1 MRETERKTMRK
12 PGASSLWRLVPEDVR
27 NFIDILK
34 GEGYEACV
42 VGGCVRDMILGREPS
57 DFDVTT
63 SALPEDT
70 VRILES
76 KGVKTFGTGLKHGTV
91 TALSGAGPVE
101 ITTYRVDGE
110 YKDNRHPEKVRF
122 TSSLRDDLSRRDFTI
137 NAMALGEDGVKDY
150 FGGTDD
156 LEKGIIRAVGDGEK
170 RFREDGLRIMR
181 ALRFAATYGFELD
194 EKTSEAVLSCRKLL
208 ENISRERIYSEF
220 TRLICGKGAGGIL
233 RKYREVF
240 FEIIPELEICSGFD
254 QRSSFHLYDVY
265 EHMVRAMENVRP
277 EPVIRMAALFHD
289 IGKPDCFTLGDDGEG
304 HFYGHAEIGEEKA
317 GEILARLKSDGETRR
332 RVKLLV
338 KNHHRQVEDTDKAIR
353 RALGKL
359 GEEQFFTLLE
369 LKRADGI
376 ATGKPSEDEG
386 RHWLKVEKRAKDIID
401 RKDCV
406 SKKQLAVSGRDLM
419 EAGIPQG
426 RVMGRIL
433 DELLEEVLDGRIRND
448 KEELLKEAAV
458 LYNICG

>member
-137 NAMALGEDGVKDY
+137 NAMALGEDGV
-150 FGGTDD
+150 
-156 LEKGIIRAVGDGEK
+156 
-170 RFREDGLRIMR
+170 
-181 ALRFAATYGFELD
+181 
-194 EKTSEAVLSCRKLL
+194 
-208 ENISRERIYSEF
+208 
-220 TRLICGKGAGGIL
+220 
-233 RKYREVF
+233 
-240 FEIIPELEICSGFD
+240 
-254 QRSSFHLYDVY
+254 
-265 EHMVRAMENVRP
+265 
-277 EPVIRMAALFHD
+277 
-289 IGKPDCFTLGDDGEG
+289 
-304 HFYGHAEIGEEKA
+304 
-317 GEILARLKSDGETRR
+317 
-332 RVKLLV
+332 
-338 KNHHRQVEDTDKAIR
+338 
-353 RALGKL
+353 
-359 GEEQFFTLLE
+359 
-369 LKRADGI
+369 
-376 ATGKPSEDEG
+376 
-386 RHWLKVEKRAKDIID
+386 
-401 RKDCV
+401 
-406 SKKQLAVSGRDLM
+406 
-419 EAGIPQG
+419 
-426 RVMGRIL
+426 
-433 DELLEEVLDGRIRND
+433 
-448 KEELLKEAAV
+448 
-458 LYNICG
+458 

>member
-1 MRETERKTMRK
+1 
-12 PGASSLWRLVPEDVR
+12 
-27 NFIDILK
+27 
-34 GEGYEACV
+34 
-42 VGGCVRDMILGREPS
+42 
-57 DFDVTT
+57 
-63 SALPEDT
+63 
-70 VRILES
+70 
-76 KGVKTFGTGLKHGTV
+76 
-91 TALSGAGPVE
+91 
-101 ITTYRVDGE
+101 
-110 YKDNRHPEKVRF
+110 
-122 TSSLRDDLSRRDFTI
+122 
-137 NAMALGEDGVKDY
+137 
-150 FGGTDD
+150 
-156 LEKGIIRAVGDGEK
+156 
-170 RFREDGLRIMR
+170 
-181 ALRFAATYGFELD
+181 
-194 EKTSEAVLSCRKLL
+194 
-208 ENISRERIYSEF
+208 
-220 TRLICGKGAGGIL
+220 
-233 RKYREVF
+233 
-240 FEIIPELEICSGFD
+240 
-254 QRSSFHLYDVY
+254 
-265 EHMVRAMENVRP
+265 MENVRP